1 MKGRTGAG
9 RTVHVR
15 TLQSKN
21 NNTRIKLCR
30 QYTRVKLFRGQVRRR
45 QGPRGQMPRGL
56 SSVRLAPLKR
66 LATSSV
72 ARPGRE
78 LEDRLL
84 REAVEQAVAAG
95 GDEVGLAAAARHV
108 RRHPGLLVDG
118 VGDAFAID
126 VTEHG
131 AAEGAAAPVVAG
143 QVEVTRERFSVQVGA
158 GQHVVHVWRVTAH
171 LHQLALLV
179 VGVGANDLVV
189 VAVQIGNAGGD
200 HGALGV
206 LPRAVADAITRVDGA
221 ALSGGIRAQIG
232 APGLAARARRLGKLL
247 AVRISA
253 RKPAKVGAL
262 ARAGA
267 GDEEGHIVL
276 RLSASG

>member
-21 NNTRIKLCR
+21 NNTRI
-30 QYTRVKLFRGQVRRR
+30 KLFRGQVRRR

-118 VGDAFAID
+118 VGDAFA
-126 VTEHG
+126 
-131 AAEGAAAPVVAG
+131 
-143 QVEVTRERFSVQVGA
+143 
-158 GQHVVHVWRVTAH
+158 
-171 LHQLALLV
+171 
-179 VGVGANDLVV
+179 
-189 VAVQIGNAGGD
+189 
-200 HGALGV
+200 
-206 LPRAVADAITRVDGA
+206 
-221 ALSGGIRAQIG
+221 
-232 APGLAARARRLGKLL
+232 
-247 AVRISA
+247 
-253 RKPAKVGAL
+253 
-262 ARAGA
+262 
-267 GDEEGHIVL
+267 
-276 RLSASG
+276 